1 MNNYLQKNEIGIKAV
16 EMKCKDLMIGDWF
29 LTSDGVPCRVD
40 QNFGNHVWG
49 YGQDLSISTDEPYA
63 IPITVKILGKNG
75 WKGHVFTY
83 RLTRNEGD
91 THIEWN
97 QDEGTLSIWVNY
109 NLDEKGTNPDLKAS
123 IKYVH
128 ELQDALRLAG
138 LKELADSFEL

>member
-1 MNNYLQKNEIGIKAV
+1 MEATVAIRCR
-16 EMKCKDLMIGDWF
+16 ELMIGDWF

-63 IPITVKILGKNG
+63 IPITREILEKNRWVSRISIHYSNMDNFF
-75 WKGHVFTY
+75 WK
-83 RLTRNEGD
+83 NEGD
-91 THIEWN
+91 IHMEW
-97 QDEGTLSIWVNY
+97 DEGIVSLWVDY
-109 NLDEKGTNPDLKAS
+109 SKDEEGTNPDLKAS